1 MDPKNSSVSSAWR
14 DGLSRRDAVKLATLG
29 ALGVAVGASGVATL
43 GRFVGEAAPR
53 WRFLTEEE
61 AELVNAI
68 AEVLIPRDDAPGGAD
83 ANVVGYIDTQLAGFF
98 ADQQS
103 SYRRG
108 LRAFDETCRRD
119 YGDSF
124 ARLSPEKKITALTAL
139 EKGAV
144 TKTPWGDQ
152 SPSAFFTLLLN
163 HTMQGYYGSPRH
175 GGNKDFASYRA
186 MGLELPQVVGR
197 NVYSQNKLN
206 HG

>member
-1 MDPKNSSVSSAWR
+1 MR
-14 DGLSRRDAVKLATLG
+14 LATLG
-29 ALGVAVGASGVATL
+29 VLGVAIGASGVATL
-43 GRFVGEAAPR
+43 GRFVDEASAH
-53 WRFLTEEE
+53 WHFLTEEE

-68 AEVLIPRDDAPGGAD
+68 ADVLIPRDDAPGGAD

-108 LRAFDETCRRD
+108 LRAFEETCRRD

-124 ARLSPEKKITALTAL
+124 ARLSMETKVAALSAL

-152 SPSAFFTLLLN
+152 SPSAFFAMLLN

-175 GGNKDFASYRA
+175 GGNKDYASYRA
-186 MGLELPQVVGR
+186 LGLELPQVVGR
-197 NVYSQNKLN
+197 NVYRIKQ
-206 HG
+206 G